1 MARQDRFG
9 ISEKILSPQDSLRQE
24 TGPLNEADWQS
35 EAKSP
40 RTHCKVPVVMAL
52 IPRWQY
58 MTDSSKAMVRRSA
71 ITLVVVLIGLTL
83 LRAIFPWILLG
94 LAIYGA
100 WCLLNR
106 K

>member
-1 MARQDRFG
+1 
-9 ISEKILSPQDSLRQE
+9 
-24 TGPLNEADWQS
+24 
-35 EAKSP
+35 
-40 RTHCKVPVVMAL
+40 MAL

-58 MTDSSKAMVRRSA
+58 MTDSSKAIVKRTA
-71 ITLVVVLIGLTL
+71 VTVLVFLIGLTL

-94 LAIYGA
+94 LALYGA

>member
-1 MARQDRFG
+1 
-9 ISEKILSPQDSLRQE
+9 
-24 TGPLNEADWQS
+24 
-35 EAKSP
+35 
-40 RTHCKVPVVMAL
+40 MAL
-52 IPRWQY
+52 IPRWQF
-58 MTDSSKAMVRRSA
+58 MTDSSKAMVKQSA

-94 LAIYGA
+94 LALYGA

>member
-1 MARQDRFG
+1 MANQPTWDGGWQFE
-9 ISEKILSPQDSLRQE
+9 SKSLR
-24 TGPLNEADWQS
+24 TLYS
-35 EAKSP
+35 I
-40 RTHCKVPVVMAL
+40 VVVMAL

-58 MTDSSKAMVRRSA
+58 LTDSSKAMVKRSA
-71 ITLVVVLIGLTL
+71 ITVVVVLIGLTL

-94 LAIYGA
+94 LALYGA

>member
-1 MARQDRFG
+1 
-9 ISEKILSPQDSLRQE
+9 
-24 TGPLNEADWQS
+24 
-35 EAKSP
+35 
-40 RTHCKVPVVMAL
+40 MAL

-58 MTDSSKAMVRRSA
+58 MPDSSKAMVKRSA

-83 LRAIFPWILLG
+83 LRAIFPWILLS
-94 LAIYGA
+94 LALYGA

>member
-1 MARQDRFG
+1 MLA
-9 ISEKILSPQDSLRQE
+9 IS
-24 TGPLNEADWQS
+24 
-35 EAKSP
+35 AKSP
-40 RTHCKVPVVMAL
+40 RTLFSIVVVMAL

-58 MTDSSKAMVRRSA
+58 MTDSSKSMVKRSA

-94 LAIYGA
+94 LAFYGA
-100 WCLLNR
+100 WCLLNQ

>member
-1 MARQDRFG
+1 
-9 ISEKILSPQDSLRQE
+9 
-24 TGPLNEADWQS
+24 
-35 EAKSP
+35 
-40 RTHCKVPVVMAL
+40 MAL

-58 MTDSSKAMVRRSA
+58 MTDSSKAMMKRSA

-83 LRAIFPWILLG
+83 MRAILPWIVLG
-94 LAIYGA
+94 LALYGA

>member
-1 MARQDRFG
+1 
-9 ISEKILSPQDSLRQE
+9 
-24 TGPLNEADWQS
+24 
-35 EAKSP
+35 
-40 RTHCKVPVVMAL
+40 MAL
-52 IPRWQY
+52 IPRWQF
-58 MTDSSKAMVRRSA
+58 MTDSSKAMVKRSA

-94 LAIYGA
+94 LALYCP

>member
-1 MARQDRFG
+1 
-9 ISEKILSPQDSLRQE
+9 
-24 TGPLNEADWQS
+24 
-35 EAKSP
+35 
-40 RTHCKVPVVMAL
+40 MAL

-58 MTDSSKAMVRRSA
+58 MTDSSKAMVKRSA

-94 LAIYGA
+94 LALYGV

>member
-1 MARQDRFG
+1 MA
-9 ISEKILSPQDSLRQE
+9 SPASAHPLRTQVYKLV
-24 TGPLNEADWQS
+24 G
-35 EAKSP
+35 
-40 RTHCKVPVVMAL
+40 MAL

-58 MTDSSKAMVRRSA
+58 MTDSSKAMVKRSA

-94 LAIYGA
+94 LALYGA